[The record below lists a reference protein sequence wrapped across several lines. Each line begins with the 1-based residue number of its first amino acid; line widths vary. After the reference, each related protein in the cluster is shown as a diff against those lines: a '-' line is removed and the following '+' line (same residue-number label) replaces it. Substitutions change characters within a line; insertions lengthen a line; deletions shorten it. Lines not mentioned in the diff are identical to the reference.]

1 MLALVGSLKKHSTET
16 RAFARKLGFAIRR
29 ARVERDLSQDELA
42 WRCDIHRAYMG
53 VIERG
58 EQNITL
64 LKLAQVCR
72 GLGIKPS
79 ELLARIGQ

>member
-1 MLALVGSLKKHSTET
+1 MGSPKNQSTER

-29 ARVERDLSQDELA
+29 ARDEKDLSQDALA
-42 WRCDIHRAYMG
+42 WNCEIHRAYMG

-58 EQNITL
+58 EQNITV

-79 ELLARIGQ
+79 ELLARIGN

>member
-1 MLALVGSLKKHSTET
+1 MGSPKKQSTEK

-29 ARVERDLSQDELA
+29 ARDEKELSQDDLA
-42 WRCDIHRAYMG
+42 WRCEIHRAYMG

-58 EQNITL
+58 EQNITV

-79 ELLARIGQ
+79 ELLARIGN

>member
-1 MLALVGSLKKHSTET
+1 MIALVGSPKKQSIET
-16 RAFARKLGFAIRR
+16 RAFAKKLGFAIRR
-29 ARVERDLSQDELA
+29 ARVEMALSQDELA

-64 LKLAQVCR
+64 VKLAQVCR

-79 ELLARIGQ
+79 NLLTRIGH

>member
-1 MLALVGSLKKHSTET
+1 VGSPKKQSTEK

-29 ARVERDLSQDELA
+29 ARDEKELSQDDLA
-42 WRCDIHRAYMG
+42 WRCEIHRAYMG

-58 EQNITL
+58 EQNITV

-79 ELLARIGQ
+79 ELLARIGN